1 MKKQSFTRGLLHGVP
16 ICLGYLAV
24 SFGFGIFAVSNGL
37 SILEAILISM
47 LNLTSAGQ
55 LAGAPIIAVGGS
67 LFELALTQFTI
78 NLRYALMS
86 VSLSQRLDK
95 NVRLHHRFLIG
106 FANTDEIF
114 AVSVSQPD
122 KVSREYMYGLMLLPY
137 CGWALGTAL
146 GAVAGSLLP
155 PLVTAAL
162 GVAIYGMFIAI
173 VVPAAKSHIPTAL
186 CVLTA
191 IAMGCVFYYV
201 PILKV
206 VPPGFV
212 IIIAAVAASALF
224 AALRPVSSRE
234 AEVGKE
240 EEV

>member
-95 NVRLHHRFLIG
+95 NVRPAL
-106 FANTDEIF
+106 
-114 AVSVSQPD
+114 QP
-122 KVSREYMYGLMLLPY
+122 LQP
-137 CGWALGTAL
+137 
-146 GAVAGSLLP
+146 
-155 PLVTAAL
+155 
-162 GVAIYGMFIAI
+162 F
-173 VVPAAKSHIPTAL
+173 
-186 CVLTA
+186 
-191 IAMGCVFYYV
+191 
-201 PILKV
+201 
-206 VPPGFV
+206 
-212 IIIAAVAASALF
+212 
-224 AALRPVSSRE
+224 
-234 AEVGKE
+234 
-240 EEV
+240 